1 MSLYVLLS
9 AGLLTSGLTMAAMT
23 GLFRSEYG
31 QAHQIRV
38 SERDNSTGDFLQNA
52 VVSSVLSLVLVFGLT
67 FATLP
72 WLFHAGPVSALR
84 VALEAAGL
92 LLLYDFFYYFLHRYA
107 FHEWKVLRKV
117 HAVHHLVRNPSAIDS
132 LYLHP
137 VETTLG
143 LALLWVCAG
152 VVTVLVGPVSYP
164 GFALAFVVYSVLN
177 VVVHCGL
184 AFRLFPLSLISHMA
198 TRHNRHHVS
207 MKGKNY
213 ASITS
218 LWDRLLGTEV

>member
-1 MSLYVLLS
+1 MTLYALLT
-9 AGLLTSGLTMAAMT
+9 AGLLVSGLTMAAMT
-23 GLFRSEYG
+23 RLFRSEYG
-31 QAHQIRV
+31 QGRRIRV
-38 SERDNSTGDFLQNA
+38 SERDNATSDFLQNA
-52 VVSSVLSLVLVFGLT
+52 VVSSVLSLVLVYGLT

-72 WLFHAGPVSALR
+72 YLFEGGRVSVLR
-84 VALEAAGL
+84 VLLEAIAL

-107 FHEWKVLRKV
+107 FHEWKLLRKV
-117 HAVHHLVRNPSAIDS
+117 HSVHHLVRNPSAIDS

-143 LALLWVCAG
+143 LALLWVCAA
-152 VVTVLVGPVSYP
+152 VMLPFTGPVSYA

-184 AFRLFPLSLISHMA
+184 SFRVFPLSLISHMA
-198 TRHNRHHVS
+198 MRHNKHHVN

-218 LWDRLLGTEV
+218 FWDRLLGTEV

>member
-1 MSLYVLLS
+1 MSLYTLLT

-23 GLFRSEYG
+23 QVFRSEYG
-31 QAHQIRV
+31 AAHRIRV
-38 SERDNSTGDFLQNA
+38 SERDNLTGDFLQNA
-52 VVSSVLSLVLVFGLT
+52 VVSSVLSLVLVYGLT

-72 WLFHAGPVSALR
+72 YLFRAGSVSALR
-84 VALEAAGL
+84 IVLEAAAL

-107 FHEWKVLRKV
+107 FHEWKLLRRV
-117 HAVHHLVRNPSAIDS
+117 HSVHHLVRNPSAIDS

-152 VVTVLVGPVSYP
+152 VLTPIAGPVSYP
-164 GFALAFVVYSVLN
+164 GFALAFVIYSVLN

-184 AFRLFPLSLISHMA
+184 SFRLFPLSLISHMA
-198 TRHNRHHVS
+198 TRHNKHHVS

-218 LWDRLLGTEV
+218 FWDRLLGTEV